1 MVRFPSGGRV
11 VDELDGCDV
20 DMTDPAHITQDDD
33 IAALVL
39 FADCW
44 DDPEAVEQR
53 KAEWAEL
60 FSA

>member
-1 MVRFPSGGRV
+1 M
-11 VDELDGCDV
+11 DELDGCDV
-20 DMTDPAHITQDDD
+20 DMTDPAHVTQDDD

-60 FSA
+60 FNA